1 LFSAVPSCHAC
12 NHGRLI
18 TCCSCPAAGLPPALA
33 GLLALQDKARRRE
46 GLKQQMALASQQL
59 LAEPEQ
65 HVGPGLRLLLRLAAD
80 EDGVVVRLALMSC
93 LLVFKDLL
101 PGYRIRPPSEAE
113 LQVGADWTPLP
124 GVPS

>member
-1 LFSAVPSCHAC
+1 
-12 NHGRLI
+12 
-18 TCCSCPAAGLPPALA
+18 
-33 GLLALQDKARRRE
+33 
-46 GLKQQMALASQQL
+46 MALASQQL

-113 LQVGADWTPLP
+113 LQVGVAPWVCWRVVWFFLAGQVSLGRVGSLCGSLLGRSGATPDSHQLWCP
-124 GVPS
+124 HGIA